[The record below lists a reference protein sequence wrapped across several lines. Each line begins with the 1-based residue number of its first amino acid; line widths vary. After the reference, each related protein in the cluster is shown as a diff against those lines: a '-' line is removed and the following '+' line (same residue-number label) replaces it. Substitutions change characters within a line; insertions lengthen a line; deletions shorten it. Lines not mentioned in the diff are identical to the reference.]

1 MQFKSLKSSCRLN
14 YIQMPH
20 LTAHK
25 INIVQGKTTCRL
37 LYEEKHFSVPRFI
50 MSQQQSKAYFQ
61 QQKSFQEI
69 TFRAR
74 FELNN

>member
-1 MQFKSLKSSCRLN
+1 
-14 YIQMPH
+14 MPH

-50 MSQQQSKAYFQ
+50 MQQQSKAYFQ
-61 QQKSFQEI
+61 QQKKLPGSYFSRQI
-69 TFRAR
+69 
-74 FELNN
+74 